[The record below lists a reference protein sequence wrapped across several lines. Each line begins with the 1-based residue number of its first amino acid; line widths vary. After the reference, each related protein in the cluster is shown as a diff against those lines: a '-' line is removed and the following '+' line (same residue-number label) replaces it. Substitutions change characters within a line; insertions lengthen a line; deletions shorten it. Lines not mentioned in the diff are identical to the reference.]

1 MLEIRDHDQEG
12 RTDTVNGAVDEPPIV
27 EVKDLVV
34 RFRARTQKSSLFSRG
49 PTWNNAVNG
58 ISFSIKR
65 NETFGLVGETGSGK
79 STIAKVL
86 VGLYKP
92 KSGTVKVLGRSVRFN
107 SSADIHFLRQNI
119 GIVFQ
124 DPVGSLN
131 PRLTV
136 KEIVGEAILASRDPA
151 LRKNFDGAIQES
163 LERVGLRRSAIS
175 MHPRELSGG
184 EKQRVSLARALVVP
198 KKLLILDEPTSS
210 LDMTI
215 QAQVLNTLRKL
226 KAELDLSFLFI
237 THDINVVRYMSSRV
251 GVLFYGKMVEI
262 GPTKE
267 VLSNPQHPYSQELL
281 SNIPQSIKLQD
292 GDFPSQNLG
301 TFIEHSPAASG
312 CIYRNVCPKVFDKCI
327 NEPSLATTSRGHAVA
342 CFLFHDEVKEK
353 AASVP

>member
-1 MLEIRDHDQEG
+1 MLGSIEDNLVEI
-12 RTDTVNGAVDEPPIV
+12 T
-27 EVKDLVV
+27 DLVV
-34 RFRARTQKSSLFSRG
+34 RFRARSAKPGLFRAS
-49 PTWNNAVNG
+49 TWNNVVNG
-58 ISFSIKR
+58 VSLSIKQR
-65 NETFGLVGETGSGK
+65 ETYGLVGETGSGK

-92 KSGTVKVLGRSVRFN
+92 FSGKVKILGREIN
-107 SSADIHFLRQNI
+107 YKKKDDIFFLRQNV

-136 KEIVGEAILASRDPA
+136 REIVTEALIASKSVKKRS
-151 LRKNFDGAIQES
+151 FDTAVLES
-163 LERVGLRRSAIS
+163 IERVGLRQSSID

-226 KAELDLSFLFI
+226 KSELDLSFLFI

-251 GVLFYGKMVEI
+251 GVLFYGKLVEV
-262 GPTKE
+262 GLTRD
-267 VLSNPQHPYSQELL
+267 VLSAPKHPYSEELL
-281 SNIPQSIKLQD
+281 SNIPQL
-292 GDFPSQNLG
+292 
-301 TFIEHSPAASG
+301 AASQLSTPDKDLGVLVEHNPAPTG
-312 CIYRNVCPKVFDKCI
+312 CIYRYVCPKVFGKCKS
-327 NEPSLATTSRGHAVA
+327 EPTLSEIEQNHSVA
-342 CFLFHDEVKEK
+342 CFLYHDEMKK
-353 AASVP
+353 TPISV

>member
-1 MLEIRDHDQEG
+1 MSADQE
-12 RTDTVNGAVDEPPIV
+12 RKLV
-27 EVKDLVV
+27 EVENLTV
-34 RFRARTQKSSLFSRG
+34 RFRARDQRVSFFSQGGQK
-49 PTWNNAVNG
+49 WINAVDRV
-58 ISFSIKR
+58 SFSI
-65 NETFGLVGETGSGK
+65 NSGDTFGLVGETGSGK

-92 KSGTVKVLGRSVRFN
+92 TSGKIKLLGKEIDFRKKD
-107 SSADIHFLRQNI
+107 DISYLRRNV

-131 PRLTV
+131 PRLTARDIIAESLIASKSV
-136 KEIVGEAILASRDPA
+136 NKEEFDSRILD
-151 LRKNFDGAIQES
+151 I
-163 LERVGLRRSAIS
+163 LERVGLRRSALL
-175 MHPRELSGG
+175 MYPREISGG
-184 EKQRVSLARALVVP
+184 EKQRVSLARALVIP

-251 GVLFYGKMVEI
+251 GVLFYGKMVEN

-281 SNIPQSIKLQD
+281 
-292 GDFPSQNLG
+292 
-301 TFIEHSPAASG
+301 
-312 CIYRNVCPKVFDKCI
+312 
-327 NEPSLATTSRGHAVA
+327 
-342 CFLFHDEVKEK
+342 
-353 AASVP
+353 